1 MNTVFNYVCL
11 CVYVYADVY
20 LYTCDIND
28 SNDIRDKREELELL
42 CYKVLSELVPLHCKL
57 QKVN

>member
-20 LYTCDIND
+20 SYTCDMNG
-28 SNDIRDKREELELL
+28 SNDIRDKREELGLL

>member
-20 LYTCDIND
+20 SHTCDMND
-28 SNDIRDKREELELL
+28 SNDLRDKREELGLL
-42 CYKVLSELVPLHCKL
+42 CYKALSKLAPLHRKL

>member
-1 MNTVFNYVCL
+1 MYVYVCMYML
-11 CVYVYADVY
+11 MFIQ
-20 LYTCDIND
+20 YTCDIND
-28 SNDIRDKREELELL
+28 SNDIRDKREELGLL